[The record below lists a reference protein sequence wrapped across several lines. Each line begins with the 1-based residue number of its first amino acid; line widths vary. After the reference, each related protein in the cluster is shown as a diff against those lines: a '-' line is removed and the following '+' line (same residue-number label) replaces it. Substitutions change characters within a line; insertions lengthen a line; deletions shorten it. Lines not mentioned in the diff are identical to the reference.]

1 MSKKTFFAQ
10 DWENAP
16 SEQVALSPVLKAHD
30 YNAAAAD
37 LFAEVDRVVQQI
49 EVRGIDIAPDYA
61 MWLNVGFALADGLGE
76 NGRDF
81 FHRISKLHADY
92 DFAITDKQFTNCLN
106 GRGSGVT
113 IASFFHYA
121 AQAGIE
127 LGHSSNTILPNY
139 QNGKTAKWVKSGNE
153 LPHFPESVYDALPMF
168 LQKTVSNAISVE
180 DRDVILLGAI
190 GCLSVCF
197 SNVCGVYDERVVF
210 SNLYLFIVADAGMGK
225 GALALCRE
233 LVAPINQ
240 YLHEQTAQMMVEYKR
255 ELAEYQK
262 CKGKNPEA
270 VEPVLPPQK
279 TLIIP
284 ANSSSS
290 SLLNILSDNEGIGL
304 LFETEGDTLSQTLKS
319 EHGNYSDLLR
329 KAFHHEMISMSR
341 RKDHEY
347 IEIDNPRLSVVLAG
361 TPEQVHRLIP
371 DAENG
376 LLSRFIFYFIPFRRG
391 IRNVFTT
398 DDVTRSKYAIF
409 KILGEEFMHLLNTFM
424 NQGSYVIV
432 LPTHLQHRFVEWLTR
447 LNDECCIEVDN
458 GMQGII
464 RRLGLIAF
472 RMMMVFTAFRAFG
485 QSQPQ
490 ARSPDGSIILE
501 CSEEDFNTVL
511 CICEILLYHSIHI
524 YLKLRPT
531 NTRNVLPDIETGVNA
546 RRYAL
551 YHHLP
556 DEFDKSV
563 YDQTV
568 LDMNENPNTA
578 SKWIDRFIQDK
589 RLKRTSKGNY
599 ASYRIFKIYSV
610 NKI

>member
-1 MSKKTFFAQ
+1 MSKKIFAAQ
-10 DWENAP
+10 DWENVP
-16 SEQVALSPVLKAHD
+16 SKQEASLPAMHT
-30 YNAAAAD
+30 N
-37 LFAEVDRVVQQI
+37 EVHESATNLEIEVNSVVQEI
-49 EVRGIDIAPDYA
+49 EANGVDIAPDYA
-61 MWLNVGFALADGLGE
+61 MWVNVGFALADGLGE
-76 NGRDF
+76 NGREA
-81 FHRISKLHADY
+81 FHRISQLHSDY
-92 DFAITDKQFTNCLN
+92 NHANADKQFTNCLN

-113 IASFFHYA
+113 IATFFHYA
-121 AQAGIE
+121 AQAGIKQR
-127 LGHSSNTILPNY
+127 HSSNTIFPNY
-139 QNGKTAKWVKSGNE
+139 QNGKTAKWVKQESE
-153 LPHFPESVYDALPMF
+153 LPHFPEEIFGALPPF
-168 LQKTVSNAISVE
+168 LQKVVGNAISVE
-180 DRDVILLGAI
+180 DHDVILLGAI

-197 SNVCGVYDERVVF
+197 HNVCGVYDERVVY
-210 SNLYLFIVADAGMGK
+210 SNLYLFVVADAGMGK
-225 GALALCRE
+225 GALTLCRE

-240 YLHEQTAQMMVEYKR
+240 YLHEQTAQKMIEYKR
-255 ELAEYQK
+255 ELADYQK
-262 CKGKNPEA
+262 YKGKNPEA
-270 VEPVLPPQK
+270 VEPVAPPQK

-290 SLLNILSDNEGIGL
+290 SLISILHDNDGIGL

-329 KAFHHEMISMSR
+329 KAFHHETISMSR
-341 RKDHEY
+341 RKDREY
-347 IEIDNPRLSVVLAG
+347 LEIDSPRLSVVLAG
-361 TPEQVHRLIP
+361 TPEQVRHLIP

-391 IRNVFTT
+391 IRDVFATN
-398 DDVTRSKYAIF
+398 DVTHSKHAIF
-409 KILGEEFMHLLNTFM
+409 KVMGEEFLHLLDTFM

-432 LPTHLQHRFVEWLTR
+432 LPMHLQCRFVEWLTR
-447 LNDECCIEVDN
+447 LNEECCDEVDN

-472 RMMMVFTAFRAFG
+472 RMMMLFTAIRAFDK
-485 QSQPQ
+485 SQPQ
-490 ARSPDGSIILE
+490 TRSPDGRIILE

-524 YLKLRPT
+524 YLKFRPT
-531 NTRNVLPDIETGVNA
+531 NARNALPDIETGVNA

-551 YHHLP
+551 FHHLP

-578 SKWIDRFIQDK
+578 SKWIDRFIQDG

-599 ASYRIFKIYSV
+599 VKIQTI
-610 NKI
+610 N